1 MKRLFLFLLMTGGLA
16 LVPALP
22 AKDAP
27 PRFKTI
33 EVKHFTVA
41 PGVPISQSFVDFF
54 YAGLVANLPKQKL
67 AERIVEDGGAVPE
80 AEAADSAV
88 IEGVF
93 TDFGKGG
100 LGPGHVT
107 IDLKIYR
114 RSDHSVIVA
123 STPRLPYKSS
133 PFNKDENVAKASA
146 ARAAYAIKQA
156 LK

>member
-1 MKRLFLFLLMTGGLA
+1 MKRLLPCLLVSTGLFLASPLA
-16 LVPALP
+16 

-27 PRFKTI
+27 PRFQTI

-41 PGVPISQSFVDFF
+41 PGVPLSPAFVEFF
-54 YAGLVANLPKQKL
+54 YAGLVADLPKQKL
-67 AERIVEDGGAVPE
+67 AERVIEDGGTVPE
-80 AEAADSAV
+80 AEAADSAIV
-88 IEGVF
+88 EGVF
-93 TDFGKGG
+93 TDYGKGG

-114 RSDHSVIVA
+114 RSDRSVIVA
-123 STPRLPYKSS
+123 LTPRLPFKSS

-146 ARAAYAIKQA
+146 VRAAYAIKRA